1 MSTELLLDRSG
12 TGPQTRTFIRDGVAG
27 NYEVVNAMV
36 RMIRDSV
43 TNDKGLET
51 FAKGLE
57 TGGGHDGYTDAA
69 TVLTTV
75 YDYVKNHVK
84 YTPDIAGRVESIKSA
99 RATLRDGY
107 GDCDDQ
113 AVLNASLLGCLGF
126 ENTAIAMARYND
138 KDTSFS
144 HVYCVCYADDKRFV
158 LDTTLP
164 NGRLNDETKAVEVKE
179 VSVFTAVPGLDGIS
193 GLFNNGKY
201 YAKKVGKA
209 LIETAPRLAD
219 QLPLGFIAGNA
230 FANGAQM
237 LGGVPV
243 DSVSFNHTASR
254 VNKALDKIVIELMN
268 ARIAYDLAKSNAVQ
282 EVAQLSAVEHTTIPD
297 ADYKTIRQSVQDKL
311 DFIKNFPAYAEANG
325 LTVVYLNPHLM
336 LISGALLTGG
346 VGYFF
351 WKNYKRR

>member
-1 MSTELLLDRSG
+1 MTTELLLDKSG
-12 TGPQTRTFIRDGVAG
+12 TGRQTRSFIRDGVAG
-27 NYEVVNAMV
+27 NYDVVNAMV

-51 FAKGLE
+51 FAKRLE
-57 TGGGHDGYTDAA
+57 TGAGHDGYTDSA
-69 TVLTTV
+69 TILAVV
-75 YDYVKNHVK
+75 YDYVKSHVK

-99 RATLRDGY
+99 RATLRDAY

-113 AVLNASLLGCLGF
+113 TVLNASLLGCLGF
-126 ENTAIAMARYND
+126 EHTAIAMARYNE

-164 NGRLNDETKAVEVKE
+164 NGRFNDETKAVEVKE
-179 VSVFTAVPGLDGIS
+179 VSIFTAVQGLDGVS
-193 GLFNNGKY
+193 GFINNGKY
-201 YAKKVGKA
+201 YGKKIAKA

-219 QLPLGFIAGNA
+219 QLPLGFLASNA

-237 LGGVPV
+237 LGGVPLE
-243 DSVSFNHTASR
+243 SVSFNHTASR
-254 VNKALDKIVIELMN
+254 VNKALERIINELLHS
-268 ARIAYDLAKSNAVQ
+268 RIAYDLAKSNAVQ

-311 DFIKNFPAYAEANG
+311 SFIKEFPAYAEANG
-325 LTVVYLNPHLM
+325 IQVVYLNPHLM

-346 VGYFF
+346 VGYLF